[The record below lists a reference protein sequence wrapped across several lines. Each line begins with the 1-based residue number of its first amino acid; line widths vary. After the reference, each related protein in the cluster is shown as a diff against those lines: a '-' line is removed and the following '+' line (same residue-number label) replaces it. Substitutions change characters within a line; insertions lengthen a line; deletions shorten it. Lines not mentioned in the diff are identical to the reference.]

1 MSELKIFGN
10 STPKISV
17 AESYSVNELFSSAI
31 PTRNFGGSKPDS
43 FEYPVEWTVHVL
55 ENGRWRKTKENDKT
69 GNTVFYTFL
78 QKSLDRKGIRIMVQ
92 KGGQRARLDIKVQK
106 ADSPKIV
113 SIEFL
118 DSNGKAPSEP
128 FAYGQTLKAR
138 VHCVHMERHTVY
150 ATLWE
155 DDAKG
160 AGHNKANEKNK
171 MKTLS
176 GTVKNGIADIDF
188 ILVPDFAKIADAIK
202 AEGDADEGKTH
213 EYYVTAEILNKKTA
227 SANTNVDN
235 PSYKDTTVKPTVS
248 TKVTPA
254 QKKGPSKKQE
264 KEKSNGDNIIDWC
277 EGLFKVAPMI
287 VPNPTTPTGNNPLKV
302 GEPDKDSKEEKK
314 EEKNGTCVCKDYDL
328 IWGNKVSCDF
338 RKKVIEISKDLWPDK
353 YKTMANGLMAVMK
366 VETSETFSPSKIEL
380 VSYID
385 DNGKKRKKYQG
396 LSKEAINKLGENFSG
411 AVGLIQFTKDA
422 IDALNKENS
431 LNLNKKKLALMTDVE
446 QLEYVKKY
454 FMLYNWHKKLL
465 SPEDIYL
472 QVFAPIGIVKNDNYV
487 LYEKYENPETEKEK
501 ISTKNYNANKS
512 VDQENNNDNKIQRV
526 EILGRYRISFAE
538 GLSKKEKEF
547 TCGAV
552 KDKEESNDIGV
563 LDEMKSLV
571 DKHIPY
577 SQLGVR
583 NSLSEKGLKGLDCSE
598 TVSIYLTKLGIT
610 TNVKEL
616 NTGVMTTQKDFRK
629 AIDSENID
637 FVSGSAS
644 KDFKPK
650 RGDVFVWRRLDG
662 VGHTG
667 IVYDFDEKTDLVT
680 ILEAIGYIG
689 SADET
694 TNNNNGGYSGKGS
707 SRTAVYK
714 RTGKALLNHAGWK
727 GYFRP
732 KNYTK
737 KL

>member
-1 MSELKIFGN
+1 MSELKITGN
-10 STPKISV
+10 PVPVVGKE
-17 AESYSVNELFSSAI
+17 ESYSVNQLLPTSI
-31 PTRNFGGSKPDS
+31 PTEILNGSKPNP
-43 FEYPVEWTVHVL
+43 FEFPVEWSVHVL
-55 ENGRWRKTKENDKT
+55 ENGKWIKKEENNKT
-69 GNTVFYTFL
+69 GNKVSYKFI
-78 QKSLDRKGIRIMVQ
+78 QKSLERKGIRILAK
-92 KGGQRARLDIKVQK
+92 KGEQTARLDVKPHN
-106 ADSPKIV
+106 AESPKID

-118 DSNGKAPSEP
+118 DKNGNKPTKP
-128 FAYGQTLKAR
+128 FAYGQILKAR
-138 VHCVHMERHTVY
+138 VHCLHMERRTVY

-155 DDAKG
+155 DDAAG

-171 MKTLS
+171 MKTLP
-176 GTVKNGIADIDF
+176 GTVKGGIADIDF
-188 ILVPDFAKIADAIK
+188 VLEPDFAKIANAVK
-202 AEGDADEGKTH
+202 AKGDADEGKTH

-227 SANTNVDN
+227 STNTNVAN
-235 PSYKDTTVKPTVS
+235 PSYKDTTAKPATP
-248 TKVTPA
+248 KKATPA

-264 KEKSNGDNIIDWC
+264 KEKSILDDVIDWW
-277 EGLFKVAPMI
+277 EGKVKIEPI
-287 VPNPTTPTGNNPLKV
+287 VLPNPIDAINSVLKLFT
-302 GEPDKDSKEEKK
+302 PDKKDDKK
-314 EEKNGTCVCKDYDL
+314 SENGVCVCKDYDL

-338 RKKVIEISKDLWPDK
+338 RKKVVEISKDLWPDK

-385 DNGKKRKKYQG
+385 DKGKKRKKYQG
-396 LSKEAINKLGENFSG
+396 LSKEAINKLDDNFSG

-431 LNLNKKKLALMTDVE
+431 LSLNKKKLALMTDVE

-472 QVFAPIGIVKNDNYV
+472 QVFAPIGIAKNENYV
-487 LYEKYENPETEKEK
+487 LYQKYENPETEKEK
-501 ISTKNYNANKS
+501 TSTKNYNANKS

-526 EILGRYRISFAE
+526 EILGRYRTSFAE
-538 GLSKKEKEF
+538 GLSKKENEF
-547 TCGAV
+547 SCGAV
-552 KDKEESNDIGV
+552 KDKEESNDIGI
-563 LDEMKSLV
+563 LDEMKALV

-610 TNVKEL
+610 TSVKEI
-616 NTGVMTTQKDFRK
+616 NTGIMTTQKDFRK

-650 RGDVFVWRRLDG
+650 RGDIFVWRRSDG

-667 IVYDFDEKTDLVT
+667 IVYDIDEKTDLVT
-680 ILEAIGYIG
+680 ILEAIGNVG

-714 RTGKALLNHAGWK
+714 RTGKALSNHAGWK